1 MLARPP
7 IAPLR
12 PFVRLLWAG
21 FTPPALARPGREHV
35 LPTGHMHLALRWGG
49 PPLQL
54 LPAGDAPDGA
64 QAWSPGPAVVG
75 GARAGYYAKQAG
87 THGWSVGAQLE
98 PGATGALLRTSAA
111 DLAEHHTPLA
121 DVCGPGAVAEL
132 MERLQAQSDPE
143 ACLRVLET
151 WLLARM
157 ARTVR
162 GLHPAIAAA
171 LASLHAGAPV
181 QQAVHASGLSHRH
194 LIARFRDATGLAP
207 KQHAR
212 VLRLQLALAALQAPG
227 LQPAGIAADAGF
239 ADQAHFTREFRALTG
254 VTPTDWLRAAPAQ
267 RNHVRTG

>member
-21 FTPPALARPGREHV
+21 FTPLASARPAREHV
-35 LPTGHMHLALRWGG
+35 LPTGHMHLALRWAG
-49 PPLQL
+49 PPLHL
-54 LPAGDAPDGA
+54 LGGAPHSEVE
-64 QAWSPGPAVVG
+64 SPGHAVVG

-98 PGATGALLRTSAA
+98 PGAAGALLRTSAA
-111 DLAEHHTPLA
+111 DLAERHTALA

-132 MERLQAQSDPE
+132 MERLQAQGNPA
-143 ACLRVLET
+143 ACLQVLER

-157 ARTVR
+157 AAQVR
-162 GLHPAIAAA
+162 GLHPAVAAA
-171 LASLHAGAPV
+171 LASMHGGAQV
-181 QQAVHASGLSHRH
+181 QQAVAASGLSHRH
-194 LIARFRDATGLAP
+194 LIARFREATGLAP

-212 VLRLQLALAALQAPG
+212 VLRLQLALAALGTPG
-227 LQPAGIAADAGF
+227 LGAADVAADAGF
-239 ADQAHFTREFRALTG
+239 ADQAHFTREFRDLTG

-267 RNHVRTG
+267 RNHVRVGVG

>member
-1 MLARPP
+1 MAMIARSP

-12 PFVRLLWAG
+12 PFVRLLWVG
-21 FTPPALARPGREHV
+21 FTPPTLARPGREHV

-49 PPLQL
+49 PPLRL
-54 LPAGDAPDGA
+54 FDGA
-64 QAWSPGPAVVG
+64 HDPLGHSPGHAVLG
-75 GARAGYYAKQAG
+75 GARCAYYAKRAG
-87 THGWSVGAQLE
+87 DSGWSVGAQLE
-98 PGATGALLRTSAA
+98 PGAAGALLRTSAA
-111 DLAEHHTPLA
+111 NLAERHTPLA

-171 LASLHAGAPV
+171 LASLHTGAPV
-181 QQAVHASGLSHRH
+181 QQAVQASGLSHRH
-194 LIARFRDATGLAP
+194 LIAHFRDATGLAP

-212 VLRLQLALAALQAPG
+212 VLRLQLALAALQAPAP
-227 LQPAGIAADAGF
+227 QPAGIAADAGF

-267 RNHVRTG
+267 RNHVRVG

>member
-21 FTPPALARPGREHV
+21 ATPLASARPGREHV

-49 PPLQL
+49 PPLHL
-54 LPAGDAPDGA
+54 LGTAPHSDEV
-64 QAWSPGPAVVG
+64 WSPGHAVVG
-75 GARAGYYAKQAG
+75 GARSGYYAKQGG

-98 PGATGALLRTSAA
+98 PGAAGALLRTSAA
-111 DLAEHHTPLA
+111 GLAEHHTPLA

-132 MERLQAQSDPE
+132 MERLQAQGAPA
-143 ACLRVLET
+143 ACLQVLER

-157 ARTVR
+157 ATQVR
-162 GLHPAIAAA
+162 GLHPAVAAA
-171 LASLHAGAPV
+171 LASLHGGEQV
-181 QQAVHASGLSHRH
+181 QQAVAASGLSHRH
-194 LIARFRDATGLAP
+194 LIARFREATGLAP

-212 VLRLQLALAALQAPG
+212 VLRLQTALAGLATPG

-239 ADQAHFTREFRALTG
+239 ADQAHFTREFRDLTG

-267 RNHVRTG
+267 RNHVRVD